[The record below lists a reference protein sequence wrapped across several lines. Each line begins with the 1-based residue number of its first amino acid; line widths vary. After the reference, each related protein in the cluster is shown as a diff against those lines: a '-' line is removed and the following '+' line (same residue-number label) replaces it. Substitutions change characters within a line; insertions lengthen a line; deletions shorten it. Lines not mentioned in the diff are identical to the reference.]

1 MELIAL
7 NCNHCGAKL
16 KVKET
21 AKFVTCK
28 HCETQLAI
36 HHGDGAAYTDVV
48 EAANRVEASA
58 KALEEHASAL
68 GDQNEVLIVQNEIER
83 VDREWDARRGGLMRK
98 GKDGSTHVPTKGAA
112 IAIGLCAPLLL
123 LPFAPLW
130 SAGISV
136 PWWGMAFM
144 VSVGAFI
151 VWQAFG
157 LHQQAVLYERALAAH
172 DQERADLLAKLEGL
186 RAGRPKKKKKKRVEP
201 DEQRA

>member
-16 KVKET
+16 KVKES

-58 KALEEHASAL
+58 RALEEHASAL
-68 GDQNEVLIVQNEIER
+68 GGQNEVLIVQNELER
-83 VDREWDARRGGLMRK
+83 VDREWEARRTGLMRR
-98 GKDGSTHVPTKGAA
+98 GKDGAVHAPTKGSA
-112 IAIGLCAPLLL
+112 IALGLCAPLLV

-130 SAGISV
+130 SDGIPV
-136 PWWGMAFM
+136 PWWGVALMLSFA
-144 VSVGAFI
+144 AFI
-151 VWQAFG
+151 VWQAFR
-157 LHQQAVLYERALAAH
+157 LHQQAVLYERATAAH
-172 DQERADLLAKLEGL
+172 EQERADLVAKLAEL
-186 RAGRPKKKKKKRVEP
+186 RAGRPKKKKKQRV
-201 DEQRA
+201 AAA

>member
-16 KVKET
+16 KVKGT

-58 KALEEHASAL
+58 KVLEEHASAL
-68 GDQNEVLIVQNEIER
+68 GGQNEVIILQNELGRI
-83 VDREWDARRGGLMRK
+83 DREWEARRNGLMRR

-112 IAIGLCAPLLL
+112 IAIGLCAPLVLF
-123 LPFAPLW
+123 PFMPLW
-130 SAGISV
+130 SSGHSA
-136 PWWGMAFM
+136 PWWAVVLMLALAG
-144 VSVGAFI
+144 FI
-151 VWQAFG
+151 AWQALR
-157 LHQQAVLYERALAAH
+157 LHQQAVLYERGLAAH
-172 DQERADLLAKLEGL
+172 EQERAELLAKLDAL
-186 RAGRPKKKKKKRVEP
+186 RAARPKKKKKKQAA
-201 DEQRA
+201 D